1 MNSSSSI
8 SLLPEI
14 LCGDCLDLMPG
25 IPSGSVDLILCDL
38 PYQVLNSAN
47 SAAGWDRRIPLEPL
61 WGQYRRILKEDGAA
75 ILFSQGM
82 FTVEL
87 MRSNPGMWRY
97 NLVWKKGN
105 RPTGFLNARRM
116 PLRIHEDICVFYRRL
131 PVYHPQM
138 QKGPALH
145 RRKTR
150 KVNNRCYGA
159 YTPAPWKDS
168 DMKFPL
174 SIIDIPKEHRNG
186 NYFHPTQKPVA
197 LLEYLIRTYSNE
209 GDTVLDNAMGS
220 GSTGVAAVRCR
231 RRFIGIEIDPAFF
244 ATARD
249 RIHKEIDEISEQ
261 SIESI

>member
-1 MNSSSSI
+1 MNILNSI
-8 SLLPEI
+8 SQLPEI
-14 LCGDCLDLMPG
+14 LNGDCLELMQSL
-25 IPSGSVDLILCDL
+25 PSGSVDLILCDL
-38 PYQVLNSAN
+38 PYQVLNSGN

-61 WGQYRRILKEDGAA
+61 WEQYRRILKENGAA

-82 FTVEL
+82 FTAEL
-87 MRSNPGMWRY
+87 MRSNPTMWRY

-150 KVNNRCYGA
+150 KVNNRCYGS
-159 YTPAPWKDS
+159 YTPSPWKDS
-168 DMKFPL
+168 DEKYPL

-197 LLEYLIRTYSNE
+197 LLEYLIRTFSDE

-220 GSTGVAAVRCR
+220 GSTGVAALRCR
-231 RRFIGIEIDPAFF
+231 RRFIGMEIDPGFF
-244 ATARD
+244 AIARE
-249 RIHKEIDEISEQ
+249 RIHKELEALSNQ
-261 SIESI
+261 SIPSK